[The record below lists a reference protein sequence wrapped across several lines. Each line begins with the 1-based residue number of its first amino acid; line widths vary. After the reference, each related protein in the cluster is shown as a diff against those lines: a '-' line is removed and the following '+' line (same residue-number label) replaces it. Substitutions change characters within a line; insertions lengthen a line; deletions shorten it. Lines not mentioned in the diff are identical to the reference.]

1 MKYLLVIFAV
11 MVLSLW
17 WLSHK
22 YKVKAK
28 ALEAAASSQV
38 VSQPKASAKP
48 AEPAKTATP
57 APAAAKPATAP
68 ATNAAP
74 AVASVAVAA
83 PATAATEPVPA
94 AAAAPA
100 PATEAAPPPEK
111 DWPKL
116 CYDASMLADRAMRR
130 HLDGATAAELN
141 NIGSQADPDLRNSVQ
156 GVMNQISS
164 MPRSSDF
171 AQQQLML
178 DNIKSGTYN
187 DCMAG
192 HR

>member
-1 MKYLLVIFAV
+1 MKYLLVVFAV

-48 AEPAKTATP
+48 AEPAKAATP
-57 APAAAKPATAP
+57 APAATKPAAAP
-68 ATNAAP
+68 ATTAAP
-74 AVASVAVAA
+74 AAASVAVAA

-94 AAAAPA
+94 AAAPA
-100 PATEAAPPPEK
+100 PAVEAAPPPEK

-178 DNIKSGTYN
+178 DNIKSSTYN

>member
-1 MKYLLVIFAV
+1 MKYLLVVFAV

-48 AEPAKTATP
+48 AEPAKAATP
-57 APAAAKPATAP
+57 APAATKPVAAP
-68 ATNAAP
+68 ATTAAP
-74 AVASVAVAA
+74 AAASVAVAA
-83 PATAATEPVPA
+83 PTTAATEPVPA
-94 AAAAPA
+94 AAAPA
-100 PATEAAPPPEK
+100 PAAEAAPPPEK

>member
-1 MKYLLVIFAV
+1 MKYLLVVFAV

-48 AEPAKTATP
+48 TEPAKAATP
-57 APAAAKPATAP
+57 APAATKPVAAP
-68 ATNAAP
+68 ATTAAP
-74 AVASVAVAA
+74 AAASVAVAA

-94 AAAAPA
+94 AAAPA
-100 PATEAAPPPEK
+100 PAAEAAPPPEK

-178 DNIKSGTYN
+178 DNIKSSTYN

>member
-1 MKYLLVIFAV
+1 
-11 MVLSLW
+11 
-17 WLSHK
+17 
-22 YKVKAK
+22 
-28 ALEAAASSQV
+28 
-38 VSQPKASAKP
+38 
-48 AEPAKTATP
+48 
-57 APAAAKPATAP
+57 
-68 ATNAAP
+68 
-74 AVASVAVAA
+74 
-83 PATAATEPVPA
+83 
-94 AAAAPA
+94 
-100 PATEAAPPPEK
+100 
-111 DWPKL
+111 
-116 CYDASMLADRAMRR
+116 MLADRAMRR

>member
-1 MKYLLVIFAV
+1 MKYLLVVFAV

-48 AEPAKTATP
+48 AEPAKAATP
-57 APAAAKPATAP
+57 APAATKPVAAP
-68 ATNAAP
+68 ATTAAP
-74 AVASVAVAA
+74 AAASVAVAA

-94 AAAAPA
+94 AAAPA
-100 PATEAAPPPEK
+100 PAAEAAPPPEK

-164 MPRSSDF
+164 MQRSSDF

-178 DNIKSGTYN
+178 DNIKSSTYN

>member
-1 MKYLLVIFAV
+1 MKYLLVVFAV

-48 AEPAKTATP
+48 AEPAKAATP
-57 APAAAKPATAP
+57 APAATKPVAAP
-68 ATNAAP
+68 ATTAAP
-74 AVASVAVAA
+74 AAASVAVAA

-94 AAAAPA
+94 AAAPA
-100 PATEAAPPPEK
+100 PAAEAAPPPEK

-116 CYDASMLADRAMRR
+116 CYDASMLTDRAMRR